1 MDPATITV
9 IASAAVR
16 LLVPYLQEA
25 ATNFAQ
31 TAASEV
37 GKSSVAVAFA
47 KAKQAYEL
55 VKGKLQRTPGGMK
68 AIEVVS
74 QTPEDPAAQAA
85 LRTQVQESLAAD
97 DEFAKQLSDLLKQ
110 VAATKADVSFVNNIQ
125 GEVQK
130 LVQIGTVIGDVNF

>member
-9 IASAAVR
+9 IASAAVQF
-16 LLVPYLQEA
+16 LVPYLQEA
-25 ATNFAQ
+25 AK
-31 TAASEV
+31 TAASEI
-37 GKSSVAVAFA
+37 GKSSVDAAFA

-55 VKGKLQRTPGGMK
+55 IKGKLQRTPEGTK
-68 AIEVVS
+68 AIEAIS
-74 QTPEDPAAQAA
+74 QAPEDPAAQAA
-85 LRTQVQESLAAD
+85 LQTQVQESLTAD

-130 LVQIGTVIGDVNF
+130 LVQIGTVMGDANF